1 MKTEREKIINSL
13 LNSDEFD
20 SVMDKLLLIKSLEM
34 FFDRFEFE
42 EFYYKRNFS
51 LKEYKHYLQP
61 IIKEYLPHRDKQYK
75 KQIKRKEK
83 RKWN

>member
-1 MKTEREKIINSL
+1 MNLWGRMMKTEREKIINSL

-20 SVMDKLLLIKSLEM
+20 SVIDKLIISQSLEM

-42 EFYYKRNFS
+42 KFYYRRDIS

-75 KQIKRKEK
+75 KRNYE
-83 RKWN
+83 